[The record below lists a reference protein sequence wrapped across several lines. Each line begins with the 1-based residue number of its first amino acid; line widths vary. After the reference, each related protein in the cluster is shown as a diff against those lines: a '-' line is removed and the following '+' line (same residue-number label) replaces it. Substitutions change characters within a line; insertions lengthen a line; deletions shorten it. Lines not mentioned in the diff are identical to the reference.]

1 MALTPEQL
9 AAMDKI
15 TGRSSLDMDEMDRIT
30 GLGDKK
36 EVASKKQVG
45 YVSTPFNTP
54 FQPQLPKSKSEKKRI
69 QRTHQKALQN
79 LQEYEKEH
87 PFISEIRK
95 SLDPT
100 YRPLRK
106 YVEDTAKYGGED
118 ISYGQ
123 MLDNL
128 SNQVVQTSV
137 APINIGTGIATAGLG
152 TAKGLLPTV
161 LTAARQ
167 GAIQG
172 GVEGLTGGIADEG
185 LSVNALKRGGL
196 GTATG
201 AAFGAGIQ
209 AIPYAGSGLIRPI
222 IDNPQVQNAM
232 TSGLE
237 LLTSVPKKY
246 SDLALKAELAGKSIL
261 GGKFNPETAYQG
273 VERKLRTAKGM
284 LPTDKQYKEQY
295 KQLGNQV
302 REKLNKAIKP
312 NEYFDEMF
320 NKLGVQSGEYVQSLR
335 KAKGEAVGKAEKGLK
350 ENLDRFDYQDLIND
364 VEQTF
369 KAYQRDLI
377 NPAEYDTGG
386 LKQELIDLIKG
397 VTRFNKRVI
406 DPTKPAT
413 AFDNLYSH
421 FLDYIEQNKTN
432 PNVVNNAQAALSQIT
447 KNLNPEMQNY
457 YSNALNQDLDT
468 IINYGKVTPE
478 SFEGVVDL
486 IGKRANFKDNKY
498 ASPYEEYIL
507 QQLYGKFSNRL
518 KNISPDLEK
527 SKKEFSDL
535 MSKLNELGID
545 KEKIPSK
552 KMAEIIKNYV
562 YGNGKQVRSG
572 QDVVLED
579 LLSPDL
585 MKSVNELGNA
595 YTTQQQLQK
604 NIGEGILND
613 ISKYQNAPY
622 ATQEA
627 LERVAPEQVEQFA
640 NLLDQQTTQKNILE
654 PISAKAFERNPK
666 LLSSRND
673 VATEEALAYLQER
686 SGINFMDELEETRA
700 REALEAISPG
710 QGGGSGGGQGF
721 FNNVV
726 RPQLINLGKLTS
738 GALIGSSLGGP
749 LGATMGLLAVS
760 PKITAKGTIQNLGR
774 LYRGLEN
781 PNVNRLR
788 QIAVPLSVPT
798 LQGGIVYNEDRY

>member
-1 MALTPEQL
+1 MPIYEVEAPDGRILEIEGNQPPSEKELDDIFATVGNKQQPSQLEYNPKMNVFNKEWWQATPEQKTENIKARGRQELQQRQEWEQNHPVVSEIQKAFQPGYRADLVRMQTL
-9 AAMDKI
+9 AKY
-15 TGRSSLDMDEMDRIT
+15 
-30 GLGDKK
+30 GDKVPFVEGVK
-36 EVASKKQVG
+36 SQVKQVG
-45 YVSTPFNTP
+45 QDLVP
-54 FQPQLPKSKSEKKRI
+54 
-69 QRTHQKALQN
+69 A
-79 LQEYEKEH
+79 
-87 PFISEIRK
+87 
-95 SLDPT
+95 
-100 YRPLRK
+100 
-106 YVEDTAKYGGED
+106 
-118 ISYGQ
+118 
-123 MLDNL
+123 
-128 SNQVVQTSV
+128 
-137 APINIGTGIATAGLG
+137 INIGTAIVTGGLG
-152 TAKGLLPTV
+152 TAKGLLPAV
-161 LTAARQ
+161 GKAALQ
-167 GAIQG
+167 GGIQG

-185 LSVNALKRGGL
+185 LSVNALNRGL
-196 GTATG
+196 Q
-201 AAFGAGIQ
+201 GAGIGGSVGGAIQ
-209 AIPYAGSGLIRPI
+209 TIPYVGKPI
-222 IDNPQVQNAM
+222 AKALDNPQVQNAI

-320 NKLGVQSGEYVQSLR
+320 NKLGMQSGEYVQSLR
-335 KAKGEAVGKAEKGLK
+335 KAKGEAVGKAKKGLK

-364 VEQTF
+364 IEQTF
-369 KAYQRDLI
+369 KAQQKDLI

-386 LKQELIDLIKG
+386 LKQELIDLIKSG
-397 VTRFNKRVI
+397 TRFNKRVV

-432 PNVVNNAQAALSQIT
+432 PNIVNNAQAALSQMT

-457 YSNALNQDLDT
+457 YSSALNQDLDT

-478 SFEGVVDL
+478 SLEGIVDW
-486 IGKRANFKDNKY
+486 IGQQAKFRDNKY
-498 ASPYEEYIL
+498 ATPYAEPIL

-518 KNISPDLEK
+518 KNISPDLVK
-527 SKKEFSDL
+527 SNKEFGDL
-535 MSKLNELGID
+535 MSKLKALGID
-545 KEKIPSK
+545 EEKIPSA

-572 QDVVLED
+572 QNVVLED

-585 MKSVNELGNA
+585 MKSVNELGNT

-604 NIGEGILND
+604 NIGESILND

-627 LERVAPEQVEQFA
+627 LERIAPEQVEQFA
-640 NLLDQQTTQKNILE
+640 KLLNEQTTQKDILQ
-654 PISAKAFERNPK
+654 PISAKAFERNPR
-666 LLSSRND
+666 LLSNRND

-686 SGINFMDELEETRA
+686 SGINFMDELEEIKA
-700 REALEAISPG
+700 REALEALLPG
-710 QGGGSGGGQGF
+710 QGGGSGSAQGF
-721 FNNVV
+721 G
-726 RPQLINLGKLTS
+726 NLLRTS
-738 GALIGSSLGGP
+738 MLGGVPSLAAITHNP
-749 LGATMGLLAVS
+749 LLLGGFGLMS
-760 PKITAKGTIQNLGR
+760 PRLTGKGLIQNIGR
-774 LYRGLEN
+774 LYRGLENPN

-798 LQGGIVYNEDRY
+798 LQGGIVYNVDRY